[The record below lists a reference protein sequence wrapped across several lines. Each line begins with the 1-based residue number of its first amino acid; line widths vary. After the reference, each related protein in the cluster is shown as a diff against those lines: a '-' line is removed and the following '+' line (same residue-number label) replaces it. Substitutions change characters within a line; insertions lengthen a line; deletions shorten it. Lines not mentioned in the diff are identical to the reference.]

1 MTIDDTV
8 IMLTNYLYS
17 ERPEVMYKGIIFPIN
32 HLEYD
37 NLMESARI
45 HRISIEIPRH
55 LGLKDQ
61 CVYISYE
68 VKLWDKYDCLQK
80 HDACYRLAK
89 QFVNDILPKIDY
101 NINRQR
107 HNDEIEKILEN
118 LE

>member
-1 MTIDDTV
+1 
-8 IMLTNYLYS
+8 
-17 ERPEVMYKGIIFPIN
+17 MYKGIIFPIN

-37 NLMESARI
+37 NPIEFAKI

-101 NINRQR
+101 NINCQM
-107 HNDEIEKILEN
+107 HNDEVEKILEI
-118 LE
+118 LD